1 MNAKMILSIAAVG
14 GATFAVLY
22 FVTRKTQVTANGLAQ
37 PAGVFDAWYSDR
49 FSGEQSSCV

>member
-49 FSGEQSSCV
+49 FSGEQSSWV